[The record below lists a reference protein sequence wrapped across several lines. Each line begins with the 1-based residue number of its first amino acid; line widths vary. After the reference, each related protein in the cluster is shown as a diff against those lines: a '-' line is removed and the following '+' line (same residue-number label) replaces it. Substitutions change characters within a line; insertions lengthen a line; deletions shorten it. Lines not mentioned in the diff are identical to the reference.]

1 MRTNS
6 NDSKEIYETEP
17 DPDKPNDHEE
27 PGNQDNLE
35 NSGTKGGNEAWE
47 AEEQEEESVRH
58 SFEEQEESHGI
69 QDYIT
74 AENEEMTTLLI
85 DRLNKIRKKRP
96 ILVANT
102 VEIINEKS
110 TEVEDSI
117 RYLETVPQYLDEL
130 FNENETNH
138 LCFDLCARVE
148 RKIKSFLE
156 IGASLDYEWEDKF
169 NHEQRHL
176 RFLEEAKGIRYVVLD
191 REDIKVI
198 EKHKQNYAVDFSK
211 KMAQESLQ
219 IQEKRK
225 QILSRIEEEKNTE
238 VQMLLEEE
246 KQKKAEKL
254 RQGRVKAAEFLEGLK
269 IQRKLRKE
277 DVAMRNEKFKK
288 VLKVQPLYKKID
300 REYKLEEDLMY
311 NSRGATLEQLEQ
323 FKKEQKLFH
332 YYRNKKNFFEVDKS
346 SQFGVH
352 LKVNRSVMSGVK
364 QKGPLSRVSGVDL
377 DTSYQPT
384 RYAKLELRKIYKG

>member
-17 DPDKPNDHEE
+17 DPDMPNDQEE
-27 PGNQDNLE
+27 HGNKE
-35 NSGTKGGNEAWE
+35 NWEDSEAKGQNEAWE
-47 AEEQEEESVRH
+47 AEEQEEGSVRH
-58 SFEEQEESHGI
+58 SFEEREESDGV
-69 QDYIT
+69 QDFIS
-74 AENEEMTTLLI
+74 AENEEITTLLI

-110 TEVEDSI
+110 SEVEDII
-117 RYLETVPQYLDEL
+117 RYLETVPEYLDEI
-130 FNENETNH
+130 FTENEANNI
-138 LCFDLCARVE
+138 CFDLCARVE
-148 RKIKSFLE
+148 LKIKSFLE
-156 IGASLDYEWEDKF
+156 IGASLEYEWEDKF

-176 RFLEEAKGIRYVVLD
+176 RYLEEAKGIRYVVLD

-211 KMAQESLQ
+211 KMALESLL

-225 QILSRIEEEKNTE
+225 QILSRIEEENNTE
-238 VQMLLEEE
+238 VQRLLEEE

-346 SQFGVH
+346 SQFGVQ

-364 QKGPLSRVSGVDL
+364 QKGHLSRVSGVDL

>member
-1 MRTNS
+1 M
-6 NDSKEIYETEP
+6 
-17 DPDKPNDHEE
+17 
-27 PGNQDNLE
+27 
-35 NSGTKGGNEAWE
+35 
-47 AEEQEEESVRH
+47 
-58 SFEEQEESHGI
+58 
-69 QDYIT
+69 
-74 AENEEMTTLLI
+74 
-85 DRLNKIRKKRP
+85 
-96 ILVANT
+96 
-102 VEIINEKS
+102 
-110 TEVEDSI
+110 
-117 RYLETVPQYLDEL
+117 
-130 FNENETNH
+130 
-138 LCFDLCARVE
+138 CRVE

-225 QILSRIEEEKNTE
+225 QILSRIEEENNTE
-238 VQMLLEEE
+238 VQRLLEEE

-346 SQFGVH
+346 SQFGVQ
-352 LKVNRSVMSGVK
+352 LKVNGQS
-364 QKGPLSRVSGVDL
+364 
-377 DTSYQPT
+377 
-384 RYAKLELRKIYKG
+384 